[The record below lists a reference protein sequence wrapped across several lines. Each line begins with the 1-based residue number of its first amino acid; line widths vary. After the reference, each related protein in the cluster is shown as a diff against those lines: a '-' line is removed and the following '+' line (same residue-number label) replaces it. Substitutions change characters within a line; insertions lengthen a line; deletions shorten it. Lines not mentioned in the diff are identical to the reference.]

1 MQWCTAGSGS
11 MVVADSINAVNG
23 MRPGLAS
30 PLTGQ
35 PAAAAAAAAP
45 AAGHALL

>member
-1 MQWCTAGSGS
+1 MQWCTAGGS

-30 PLTGQ
+30 PLTG
-35 PAAAAAAAAP
+35 PPAAAAAAAP
-45 AAGHALL
+45 AARRHALL